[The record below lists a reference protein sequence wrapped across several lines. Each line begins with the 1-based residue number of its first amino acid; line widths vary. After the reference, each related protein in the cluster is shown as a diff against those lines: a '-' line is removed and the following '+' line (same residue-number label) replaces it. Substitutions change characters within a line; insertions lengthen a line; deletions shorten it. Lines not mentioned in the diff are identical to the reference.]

1 MTSPL
6 RVVLDTHVVLSAL
19 VFGGGQAGQL
29 RRAWQAGAFVPL
41 ASAVTVQELVRV
53 LAYPKFALTRAAQD
67 ELLADFLPYAQ
78 TVRMP
83 QPPPPVPDCRD
94 PLDVPFLQLAV
105 AGQAQR
111 LVSGDKDLLAVAQAF
126 HQATGCRVTTLSA
139 LLSEIAAGEVAQGG

>member
-6 RVVLDTHVVLSAL
+6 RVVLDTNVVLSAL

-41 ASAVTVQELVRV
+41 ASAVTVQELMRV
-53 LAYPKFALTRAAQD
+53 LAYPKFSLSRAEQD

-111 LVSGDKDLLAVAQAF
+111 LVSGDKDLLVLAQAF
-126 HQATGCRVTTLSA
+126 CQASGCRIITMSTLI
-139 LLSEIAAGEVAQGG
+139 ETP

>member
-6 RVVLDTHVVLSAL
+6 RVVLDTNVVLSAL

-29 RRAWQAGAFVPL
+29 RQAWQAGAFIPL
-41 ASAVTVQELVRV
+41 VSAVTVQELVRV
-53 LAYPKFALTRAAQD
+53 LAYPKFALTRTEQD

-78 TVRMP
+78 TVRIS
-83 QPPPPVPDCRD
+83 QPPPPVPECRD

-111 LVSGDKDLLAVAQAF
+111 LVSGDKDLLALAQAF
-126 HQATGCRVTTLSA
+126 HQASGCRIITMSAFIETL
-139 LLSEIAAGEVAQGG
+139 

>member
-41 ASAVTVQELVRV
+41 VSAVTVQELVRV
-53 LAYPKFALTRAAQD
+53 LAYPKFALARAEQD

-78 TVRMP
+78 TVRIP

-111 LVSGDKDLLAVAQAF
+111 LVSGDNDLLAVAQAF

-139 LLSEIAAGEVAQGG
+139 LLSEIAAGEVAQSG

>member
-6 RVVLDTHVVLSAL
+6 RVVLDTNVVLSAL

-41 ASAVTVQELVRV
+41 VSAVTVQELVRV
-53 LAYPKFALTRAAQD
+53 LAYPKFALARAEQD

-126 HQATGCRVTTLSA
+126 HQATGCRITTLSA
-139 LLSEIAAGEVAQGG
+139 LLSEIAAGKVAPGG

>member
-6 RVVLDTHVVLSAL
+6 RVVLDTNVVLSAL

-94 PLDVPFLQLAV
+94 PLNVPFLQLAV

-111 LVSGDKDLLAVAQAF
+111 LVSGDKDLLVLAQAF
-126 HQATGCRVTTLSA
+126 CQASGCRIITMSTLI
-139 LLSEIAAGEVAQGG
+139 ETP

>member
-6 RVVLDTHVVLSAL
+6 RVVLNTNVVWSAL

-41 ASAVTVQELVRV
+41 VSAVTVQELVRV
-53 LAYPKFALTRAAQD
+53 LAYPKFALARADQD

-83 QPPPPVPDCRD
+83 QPLPPVPECRE

-105 AGQAQR
+105 TGQAQR

-126 HQATGCRVTTLSA
+126 HQASGCRVTTLSA
-139 LLSEIAAGEVAQGG
+139 LLSEIAAGEVAPGG

>member
-6 RVVLDTHVVLSAL
+6 RVVLDTNVVLSAL
-19 VFGGGQAGQL
+19 VFGGSQAGQL

-53 LAYPKFALTRAAQD
+53 LAYPKFSLSRAEQD

-78 TVRMP
+78 AVRMP
-83 QPPPPVPDCRD
+83 QPPPSVPECRD

-111 LVSGDKDLLAVAQAF
+111 LVSGDKDLLVLAQAF
-126 HQATGCRVTTLSA
+126 CQASGCRIITMSTLIET
-139 LLSEIAAGEVAQGG
+139 L

>member
-6 RVVLDTHVVLSAL
+6 RVVLDTNVVLSAL

-94 PLDVPFLQLAV
+94 PLDVPFLQLAS
-105 AGQAQR
+105 AGQAQW
-111 LVSGDKDLLAVAQAF
+111 LVSGDKDLLVLAQAF
-126 HQATGCRVTTLSA
+126 CQASGCRIITMSTLI
-139 LLSEIAAGEVAQGG
+139 ETP

>member
-6 RVVLDTHVVLSAL
+6 RVVLDTNVVLSAL

-41 ASAVTVQELVRV
+41 VSAVTVQELVRV
-53 LAYPKFALTRAAQD
+53 LAYPKFALARAEQD

-78 TVRMP
+78 TVRIP

-111 LVSGDKDLLAVAQAF
+111 LVSGDKDLLVLAQAV
-126 HQATGCRVTTLSA
+126 HQATGCRFTTLSA
-139 LLSEIAAGEVAQGG
+139 LLSEIAAGEVAPGG

>member
-6 RVVLDTHVVLSAL
+6 RVVLDTNVVLSAL

-41 ASAVTVQELVRV
+41 ASAVTVQELMRV

-83 QPPPPVPDCRD
+83 QPPPPVPECRD

-111 LVSGDKDLLAVAQAF
+111 LVSGDKDLLVLAQAF
-126 HQATGCRVTTLSA
+126 CQASGCRIITMSTLIET
-139 LLSEIAAGEVAQGG
+139 L

>member
-6 RVVLDTHVVLSAL
+6 RVVLDTNVVLSAL

-53 LAYPKFALTRAAQD
+53 LAYPKFALARAAQD

-111 LVSGDKDLLAVAQAF
+111 LVSGDKDLLVLAQAF
-126 HQATGCRVTTLSA
+126 CQASGCRIITMSTLIET
-139 LLSEIAAGEVAQGG
+139 L

>member
-41 ASAVTVQELVRV
+41 VSAVTVQELVRV

>member
-41 ASAVTVQELVRV
+41 VSAVTVQELVRV
-53 LAYPKFALTRAAQD
+53 LAYPKFALARAEQD

>member
-78 TVRMP
+78 TVRIP

>member
-6 RVVLDTHVVLSAL
+6 RVVLDINLVLSAL

-41 ASAVTVQELVRV
+41 VSTVTVQELVRV
-53 LAYPKFALTRAAQD
+53 LAYPKFSLSRAEQD
-67 ELLADFLPYAQ
+67 ELLADFLPCAQ

-83 QPPPPVPDCRD
+83 QPLPLVPECRD
-94 PLDVPFLQLAV
+94 PLGVPFLQLAM

-111 LVSGDKDLLAVAQAF
+111 LVSGDKDLLVLAQAV

-139 LLSEIAAGEVAQGG
+139 LLSEIAAGEVAPGG

>member
-6 RVVLDTHVVLSAL
+6 RVVLDTNVVLSAL

-53 LAYPKFALTRAAQD
+53 LAYPKFSLSMAEQD

-78 TVRMP
+78 TVRIAEP
-83 QPPPPVPDCRD
+83 LPPVPECRD
-94 PLDVPFLQLAV
+94 PLDIPFLQLALT
-105 AGQAQR
+105 GQAQR
-111 LVSGDKDLLAVAQAF
+111 LVSGDKDLLVLAQAF
-126 HQATGCRVTTLSA
+126 HQASGCRVTTLSA
-139 LLSEIAAGEVAQGG
+139 LLSEIAAGEVAPGG

>member
-6 RVVLDTHVVLSAL
+6 RVVLDTNVVLSAL

>member
-6 RVVLDTHVVLSAL
+6 RVGLDTNVVLSAL

-83 QPPPPVPDCRD
+83 QPPPPVPECRD

-111 LVSGDKDLLAVAQAF
+111 LVSGDKDLLVLAQAF
-126 HQATGCRVTTLSA
+126 CQASGCRIITMSTLIET
-139 LLSEIAAGEVAQGG
+139 L

>member
-6 RVVLDTHVVLSAL
+6 RVVLDTNVVLSAL

-41 ASAVTVQELVRV
+41 VSAVTVQELVRV
-53 LAYPKFALTRAAQD
+53 LAYPKFALTRGEQD

-78 TVRMP
+78 TVRIP
-83 QPPPPVPDCRD
+83 QPPPRVPECRD

-105 AGQAQR
+105 SGQAQR
-111 LVSGDKDLLAVAQAF
+111 LVSGDKDLLVLAQAF
-126 HQATGCRVTTLSA
+126 HLASGCRIITMAA
-139 LLSEIAAGEVAQGG
+139 LLSEMTAGKVAPRG

>member
-6 RVVLDTHVVLSAL
+6 RVVLDTNVVLSAL

-41 ASAVTVQELVRV
+41 ASAVTVQELMRV
-53 LAYPKFALTRAAQD
+53 LAYPKFSLSRAAQD

-83 QPPPPVPDCRD
+83 QPPPPVPECRD

-111 LVSGDKDLLAVAQAF
+111 LVSGDKDLLVLAQAF
-126 HQATGCRVTTLSA
+126 CQASGCRIITMSTLI
-139 LLSEIAAGEVAQGG
+139 ETP

>member
-6 RVVLDTHVVLSAL
+6 RVVLDTNVVLSAL

-53 LAYPKFALTRAAQD
+53 LAYPKFALARAAQD
-67 ELLADFLPYAQ
+67 ELLADFLPHAQ

-111 LVSGDKDLLAVAQAF
+111 LVSGDKDLLVLAQAF
-126 HQATGCRVTTLSA
+126 CQASGCRIITMSTLIET
-139 LLSEIAAGEVAQGG
+139 L

>member
-6 RVVLDTHVVLSAL
+6 RVVLDTNVVLSAL

-41 ASAVTVQELVRV
+41 VSAVTVQELMRV
-53 LAYPKFALTRAAQD
+53 LAYPKFSLSRAEQD

-83 QPPPPVPDCRD
+83 QPPPPVPECRD

-111 LVSGDKDLLAVAQAF
+111 LVSGDKDLLVLAQAF
-126 HQATGCRVTTLSA
+126 CQASGCRIITMSTLI
-139 LLSEIAAGEVAQGG
+139 ETP